1 MRSRGVIAR
10 VPAKVNLQL
19 AVGPL
24 GTDGFH
30 EVTTVFQAISLF
42 DDVTV
47 ETAAENNGI
56 SIQVTGQTSTGV
68 PSDSSNLAV
77 KAATL
82 MIKNYDLPS
91 DINIKL
97 KKEIPVAGGMAGG
110 SADAAGEIPVAGGMA
125 GGSADAA
132 GVIVGLDSLFEL
144 GLSRDEME
152 MVGSKIG
159 ADVPFSICGGVAIGT
174 GRGDQITPA
183 LFKGSYNWV
192 LALSGQGLAT
202 PSVYAECDRLREGL
216 SISTPVVSEQ
226 LMQALRAGDAKAL
239 GKSLSNDLQP
249 AACSLRPALRL
260 VLDVGLD
267 YGALGGI
274 VSGSGPTVAFL
285 VKDDEHA
292 MDLTVALSSS
302 GVISSV
308 VRASGAVAGARIIE
322 SF

>member
-24 GTDGFH
+24 GNDGFH

-56 SIQVTGQTSTGV
+56 SIQITGQTSTGV

-97 KKEIPVAGGMAGG
+97 KK
-110 SADAAGEIPVAGGMA
+110 EIPVAGGMA

>member
-1 MRSRGVIAR
+1 MRSRGVTAR

-19 AVGPL
+19 SVGPL
-24 GTDGFH
+24 GSDGFH

-47 ETAAENNGI
+47 ATADKGEGIKI
-56 SIQVTGQTSTGV
+56 SITGQTSGGV
-68 PSDSSNLAV
+68 PADNSNLAV
-77 KAATL
+77 KAAQL
-82 MIKNYDLPS
+82 MIKNYDLPQ
-91 DINIKL
+91 DLVIKL
-97 KKEIPVAGGMAGG
+97 KK
-110 SADAAGEIPVAGGMA
+110 EIPVAGGMA

-144 GLSRDEME
+144 GLSRDVME
-152 MVGSKIG
+152 SVGSKIG
-159 ADVPFSICGGVAIGT
+159 SDVPFSICGGVAIGT

-183 LFKGSYNWV
+183 LAKGSYNWV

-202 PSVYAECDRLREGL
+202 PSVYQECDRLREGL
-216 SISTPVVSEQ
+216 SIAAPVVSEP

-239 GKSLSNDLQP
+239 GKALTNELQP

-260 VLDVGLD
+260 VLDVGVD

-285 VKDDEHA
+285 VSDDEHA

-302 GVISSV
+302 GVVSSV
-308 VRASGAVAGARIIE
+308 VRASGPTNGARIIE

>member
-1 MRSRGVIAR
+1 

-19 AVGPL
+19 SVGPL
-24 GTDGFH
+24 GSDGFH
-30 EVTTVFQAISLF
+30 EVTSVFQAISLF

-47 ETAAENNGI
+47 ATAPEGDGIKI
-56 SIQVTGQTSTGV
+56 SISGQTSSGV
-68 PSDSSNLAV
+68 PADSSNLAV
-77 KAATL
+77 KAAEL
-82 MIKNYDLPS
+82 MIKNYDLPT
-91 DINIKL
+91 DLIIKL
-97 KKEIPVAGGMAGG
+97 KK
-110 SADAAGEIPVAGGMA
+110 EIPVAGGMA

-152 MVGSKIG
+152 IVGSKIG
-159 ADVPFSICGGVAIGT
+159 SDVPFSICGGVAIGT

-183 LFKGSYNWV
+183 LAKGSYNWV
-192 LALSGQGLAT
+192 LALSGQGLST
-202 PSVYAECDRLREGL
+202 PSVYQECDRLREGL
-216 SISTPVVSEQ
+216 SISSPAVSEQ

-239 GKSLSNDLQP
+239 GKALTNELQP

-260 VLDVGLD
+260 VLDVGVD

-285 VKDDEHA
+285 VSDDDHA
-292 MDLTVALSSS
+292 MDLTVALSAS
-302 GVISSV
+302 GVVSSV
-308 VRASGAVAGARIIE
+308 VRATGPAHGARIIE

>member
-1 MRSRGVIAR
+1 MRSRGVVAR

-19 AVGPL
+19 SVGPL
-24 GTDGFH
+24 GSDGFH

-47 ETAAENNGI
+47 ATAPEGDGIKI
-56 SIQVTGQTSTGV
+56 SITGQTSSGV
-68 PSDSSNLAV
+68 PADSSNLAV
-77 KAATL
+77 KAAEL
-82 MIKNYDLPS
+82 MIKNYDLPA
-91 DINIKL
+91 DLIIKL
-97 KKEIPVAGGMAGG
+97 KK
-110 SADAAGEIPVAGGMA
+110 EIPVAGGMA

-152 MVGSKIG
+152 IVGSKIG
-159 ADVPFSICGGVAIGT
+159 SDVPFSICGGVAIGT

-183 LFKGSYNWV
+183 LSKGSYNWV
-192 LALSGQGLAT
+192 LALSGQGLST
-202 PSVYAECDRLREGL
+202 PSVYQECDRLREGL
-216 SISTPVVSEQ
+216 SISTPLVSEP

-239 GKSLSNDLQP
+239 GKALINELQP

-260 VLDVGLD
+260 VLDVGVD

-285 VKDDEHA
+285 VSDDEHA
-292 MDLTVALSSS
+292 MDLTVALSAS
-302 GVISSV
+302 GVVSSV
-308 VRASGAVAGARIIE
+308 VRATGPAHGARIIE

>member
-1 MRSRGVIAR
+1 MRSRGVVAR

-19 AVGPL
+19 SVGPL
-24 GTDGFH
+24 GSDGFH

-47 ETAAENNGI
+47 ATAPEGDGIKI
-56 SIQVTGQTSTGV
+56 SITGQTSSGA
-68 PSDSSNLAV
+68 PADSSNLAV
-77 KAATL
+77 KAAEL
-82 MIKNYDLPS
+82 MIKNYDLPA
-91 DINIKL
+91 DLIIKL
-97 KKEIPVAGGMAGG
+97 KK
-110 SADAAGEIPVAGGMA
+110 EIPVAGGMA

-152 MVGSKIG
+152 IVGSKIG
-159 ADVPFSICGGVAIGT
+159 SDVPFSICGGVAIGT

-183 LFKGSYNWV
+183 LSKGSYNWV
-192 LALSGQGLAT
+192 LALSGQGLST
-202 PSVYAECDRLREGL
+202 PSVYQECDRLREGL
-216 SISTPVVSEQ
+216 SISAPLVSEP

-239 GKSLSNDLQP
+239 GKALTNELQP

-260 VLDVGLD
+260 VLDVGID

-285 VKDDEHA
+285 VSDDEHA
-292 MDLTVALSSS
+292 MDLTVALSAS
-302 GVISSV
+302 GVVSSV
-308 VRASGAVAGARIIE
+308 VRATGPAHGARIIE

>member
-1 MRSRGVIAR
+1 MRSRGVVAR

-19 AVGPL
+19 SVGPL
-24 GTDGFH
+24 GSDGFH

-47 ETAAENNGI
+47 ATAPDGDGIKI
-56 SIQVTGQTSTGV
+56 SISGETSSGV
-68 PSDSSNLAV
+68 PADSSNLAV
-77 KAATL
+77 KAAEL
-82 MIKNYDLPS
+82 MIKNYDLPA
-91 DINIKL
+91 DLIIKL

-110 SADAAGEIPVAGGMA
+110 SADAAGG
-125 GGSADAA
+125 
-132 GVIVGLDSLFEL
+132 IVGLDSLFEL

-152 MVGSKIG
+152 IVGSKIG
-159 ADVPFSICGGVAIGT
+159 SDVPFSICGGVAIGT

-183 LFKGSYNWV
+183 LSKGSYNWV
-192 LALSGQGLAT
+192 LALSGQGLST
-202 PSVYAECDRLREGL
+202 PSVYQECDRLREGL
-216 SISTPVVSEQ
+216 SISAPLVSEP

-239 GKSLSNDLQP
+239 GKALTNELQP

-260 VLDVGLD
+260 VLDVGID

-285 VKDDEHA
+285 VSDDEHA
-292 MDLTVALSSS
+292 MDLTVALSAS
-302 GVISSV
+302 GVVSSV
-308 VRASGAVAGARIIE
+308 VRAIGPAHGARIIE

>member
-1 MRSRGVIAR
+1 MRSRGVVAR

-19 AVGPL
+19 SVGPL
-24 GTDGFH
+24 GSDGYH
-30 EVTTVFQAISLF
+30 EVITVFQAISLF
-42 DDVTV
+42 DDVSV
-47 ETAAENNGI
+47 ATAPVGNGLTIDI
-56 SIQVTGQTSTGV
+56 SGQTSSGV
-68 PSDSSNLAV
+68 PADSSNLAIR
-77 KAATL
+77 ATEL
-82 MIKNYDLPS
+82 MIKTYDLPT
-91 DINIKL
+91 DLVIKL
-97 KKEIPVAGGMAGG
+97 KK
-110 SADAAGEIPVAGGMA
+110 EIPVAGGMA

-152 MVGSKIG
+152 SVGSKIG
-159 ADVPFSICGGVAIGT
+159 SDVPFSICGGVAIGS

-183 LFKGSYNWV
+183 LAKGNYFWV

-202 PSVYAECDRLREGL
+202 PSVYQECDRLREGL
-216 SISTPVVSEQ
+216 SIATPQVSEP

-239 GKSLSNDLQP
+239 GKSLSNDLQS

-260 VLDVGLD
+260 VLDVGVD

-285 VKDDEHA
+285 VSSDEHA
-292 MDLTVALSSS
+292 MDLTVALSAS
-302 GVISSV
+302 GVVSSV
-308 VRASGAVAGARIIE
+308 VRATGPVPGARIIE

>member
-1 MRSRGVIAR
+1 MRSRGVVAR

-19 AVGPL
+19 SVGPL
-24 GTDGFH
+24 GSDGFH

-47 ETAAENNGI
+47 ATAPVGEGIKI
-56 SIQVTGQTSTGV
+56 SISGQTASGV
-68 PSDSSNLAV
+68 PIDNSNLAV
-77 KAATL
+77 KAAEL
-82 MIKNYDLPS
+82 MIKNYDLPT
-91 DINIKL
+91 DLIIKL
-97 KKEIPVAGGMAGG
+97 KK
-110 SADAAGEIPVAGGMA
+110 EIPVAGGMA

-152 MVGSKIG
+152 IVGSKIG
-159 ADVPFSICGGVAIGT
+159 SDVPFSICGGVAIGT

-183 LFKGSYNWV
+183 LAKGSYNWV
-192 LALSGQGLAT
+192 LALSGQGLST
-202 PSVYAECDRLREGL
+202 PSVYQECDRLREGL
-216 SISTPVVSEQ
+216 SISSPAVSEQ

-239 GKSLSNDLQP
+239 GKSLTNELQS

-260 VLDVGLD
+260 VLDVGVD

-285 VKDDEHA
+285 VSDDDHA
-292 MDLTVALSSS
+292 MDLTVALSAS
-302 GVISSV
+302 GVVSSV
-308 VRASGAVAGARIIE
+308 VRATGPAHGARIIE

>member
-1 MRSRGVIAR
+1 

-19 AVGPL
+19 SVGPL
-24 GTDGFH
+24 GSDGYH
-30 EVTTVFQAISLF
+30 EVITVFQAISLF
-42 DDVTV
+42 DDVSV
-47 ETAAENNGI
+47 ATAPVGNGLTIDI
-56 SIQVTGQTSTGV
+56 SGQTSSGV
-68 PSDSSNLAV
+68 PADSSNLAIR
-77 KAATL
+77 AADL
-82 MIKNYDLPS
+82 MIKTYDLPT
-91 DINIKL
+91 DLVIKL
-97 KKEIPVAGGMAGG
+97 KK
-110 SADAAGEIPVAGGMA
+110 EIPVAGGMA

-152 MVGSKIG
+152 SVGSKIG
-159 ADVPFSICGGVAIGT
+159 SDVPFSICGGVAIGS

-183 LFKGSYNWV
+183 LAKGNYFWV

-202 PSVYAECDRLREGL
+202 PSVYQECDRLREGL
-216 SISTPVVSEQ
+216 SITTPQVSEP

-239 GKSLSNDLQP
+239 GKSLSNDLQS

-260 VLDVGLD
+260 VLDVGVD

-285 VKDDEHA
+285 VSSDEHA
-292 MDLTVALSSS
+292 MDLTVALSAS
-302 GVISSV
+302 GVVSSV
-308 VRASGAVAGARIIE
+308 VRATGPVPGARIIE

>member
-1 MRSRGVIAR
+1 MRSRGVTAR

-19 AVGPL
+19 SVGPL
-24 GTDGFH
+24 GSDGFH

-47 ETAAENNGI
+47 ATADKGEGIKI
-56 SIQVTGQTSTGV
+56 SITGQTSGGV
-68 PSDSSNLAV
+68 PADNSNLAV
-77 KAATL
+77 KAAQL
-82 MIKNYDLPS
+82 MIKNYDLPQ
-91 DINIKL
+91 DLVIKL
-97 KKEIPVAGGMAGG
+97 KK
-110 SADAAGEIPVAGGMA
+110 EIPVAGGMA

-144 GLSRDEME
+144 GLSRDVME
-152 MVGSKIG
+152 SVGSKIG
-159 ADVPFSICGGVAIGT
+159 SDVPFSICGGVAIGT

-183 LFKGSYNWV
+183 LAKGSYNWV

-202 PSVYAECDRLREGL
+202 PSVYQECDRLREGL
-216 SISTPVVSEQ
+216 SIAAPVVSEP

-239 GKSLSNDLQP
+239 GKALTNELQP

-260 VLDVGLD
+260 VLDVGVD

-285 VKDDEHA
+285 VSDDEHA
-292 MDLTVALSSS
+292 MDLTVALSAS
-302 GVISSV
+302 GVVSSV
-308 VRASGAVAGARIIE
+308 VRATGPAHGARIIE

>member
-1 MRSRGVIAR
+1 MRSRGVVAR

-19 AVGPL
+19 SVGPL
-24 GTDGFH
+24 GSDGFH

-47 ETAAENNGI
+47 ATAPDGEGIKI
-56 SIQVTGQTSTGV
+56 SISGQTSSGV
-68 PSDSSNLAV
+68 PTDNSNLAV
-77 KAATL
+77 KAAEL
-82 MIKNYDLPS
+82 MIKNYDLPT
-91 DINIKL
+91 DLIIKL
-97 KKEIPVAGGMAGG
+97 KK
-110 SADAAGEIPVAGGMA
+110 EIPVAGGMA

-152 MVGSKIG
+152 IVGSKIG
-159 ADVPFSICGGVAIGT
+159 SDVPFSICGGVAIGT

-183 LFKGSYNWV
+183 LAKGSYNWV
-192 LALSGQGLAT
+192 LALSGQGLST
-202 PSVYAECDRLREGL
+202 PSVYQECDRLREGL
-216 SISTPVVSEQ
+216 SISSPAVSEQ

-239 GKSLSNDLQP
+239 GKSLTNELQS

-260 VLDVGLD
+260 VLDVGVD

-285 VKDDEHA
+285 VSDDDHA
-292 MDLTVALSSS
+292 MDLTVALSAS
-302 GVISSV
+302 GVVSSV
-308 VRASGAVAGARIIE
+308 VRATGPAHGARIIE

>member
-1 MRSRGVIAR
+1 MRSRGVVAR

-24 GTDGFH
+24 GNDGFH

-97 KKEIPVAGGMAGG
+97 KK
-110 SADAAGEIPVAGGMA
+110 EIPVAGGMA

>member
-1 MRSRGVIAR
+1 MRSRGVVAR

-19 AVGPL
+19 SVGPL
-24 GTDGFH
+24 GSDGFH

-47 ETAAENNGI
+47 ATAPEGDGIKI
-56 SIQVTGQTSTGV
+56 SITGQTSSGV
-68 PSDSSNLAV
+68 PADSSNLAV
-77 KAATL
+77 KAAEL
-82 MIKNYDLPS
+82 MIKNYDLPA
-91 DINIKL
+91 DLIIKL
-97 KKEIPVAGGMAGG
+97 KK
-110 SADAAGEIPVAGGMA
+110 EIPVAGGMA

-152 MVGSKIG
+152 IVGSKIG
-159 ADVPFSICGGVAIGT
+159 SDVPFSICGGVAIGT

-183 LFKGSYNWV
+183 LSKGSYNWV
-192 LALSGQGLAT
+192 LALSGQGLST
-202 PSVYAECDRLREGL
+202 PSVYQECDRLREGL
-216 SISTPVVSEQ
+216 SISAPLVSEP

-239 GKSLSNDLQP
+239 GKALTNELQP

-260 VLDVGLD
+260 VLDVGID

-285 VKDDEHA
+285 VSDDEHA
-292 MDLTVALSSS
+292 MDLTVALSGS
-302 GVISSV
+302 GVVSSV
-308 VRASGAVAGARIIE
+308 VRATGAVAGARIIE

>member
-1 MRSRGVIAR
+1 MRSRGVTAR

-19 AVGPL
+19 SVGPL
-24 GTDGFH
+24 GSDGFH

-47 ETAAENNGI
+47 ATADKGEGIKI
-56 SIQVTGQTSTGV
+56 SITGQTSGGV
-68 PSDSSNLAV
+68 PADNSNLAV
-77 KAATL
+77 KAAQL
-82 MIKNYDLPS
+82 MIKNYDLPQ
-91 DINIKL
+91 DLVIKL
-97 KKEIPVAGGMAGG
+97 KK
-110 SADAAGEIPVAGGMA
+110 EIPVAGGMA

-144 GLSRDEME
+144 GLSRDVME
-152 MVGSKIG
+152 SVGSKIG
-159 ADVPFSICGGVAIGT
+159 SDVPFSICGGVAIGT

-183 LFKGSYNWV
+183 LAKGSYIWV

-202 PSVYAECDRLREGL
+202 PSVYQECDRLREGL
-216 SISTPVVSEQ
+216 SIAAPVVSEP

-239 GKSLSNDLQP
+239 GKALTNELQP

-260 VLDVGLD
+260 VLDVGVD

-285 VKDDEHA
+285 VSDDDHA

-302 GVISSV
+302 GVVSSV
-308 VRASGAVAGARIIE
+308 VRASGPTNGARIIE

>member
-1 MRSRGVIAR
+1 MRSRGVTAR

-19 AVGPL
+19 SVGPL
-24 GTDGFH
+24 GADGFH

-47 ETAAENNGI
+47 ATADKGDGVKI
-56 SIQVTGQTSTGV
+56 SITGQTSGGV
-68 PSDSSNLAV
+68 PADNSNLAV
-77 KAATL
+77 KAAQL
-82 MIKNYDLPS
+82 MIKNYDLPA
-91 DINIKL
+91 DLAIKL
-97 KKEIPVAGGMAGG
+97 KK
-110 SADAAGEIPVAGGMA
+110 EIPVAGGMA

-144 GLSRDEME
+144 GLSRDVME
-152 MVGSKIG
+152 SVGSKIG
-159 ADVPFSICGGVAIGT
+159 SDVPFSICGGVAIGT

-183 LFKGSYNWV
+183 LAKGSYNWV

-202 PSVYAECDRLREGL
+202 PSVYQECDRLREGL
-216 SISTPVVSEQ
+216 SIAPPVVSEP

-239 GKSLSNDLQP
+239 GKALTNELQP

-260 VLDVGLD
+260 VLDVGVD

-285 VKDDEHA
+285 VSDDEHA

-302 GVISSV
+302 GVVSSV
-308 VRASGAVAGARIIE
+308 VRASGPTNGARIIE

>member
-1 MRSRGVIAR
+1 MRSRGVTAR

-19 AVGPL
+19 SVGPL
-24 GTDGFH
+24 GSDGFH

-47 ETAAENNGI
+47 ATTSENDGIKI
-56 SIQVTGQTSTGV
+56 SITGQTSTGV
-68 PSDSSNLAV
+68 PVDNSNLAI
-77 KAATL
+77 KAAQL
-82 MIKNYDLPS
+82 MIENYDLPK
-91 DINIKL
+91 DLRIKL
-97 KKEIPVAGGMAGG
+97 KK
-110 SADAAGEIPVAGGMA
+110 EIPVAGGMA

-152 MVGSKIG
+152 SVGSKIG
-159 ADVPFSICGGVAIGT
+159 SDVPFSICGGVAIGT

-183 LFKGSYNWV
+183 LAKGNYNWV
-192 LALSGQGLAT
+192 LALSGQGLST
-202 PSVYAECDRLREGL
+202 PAVYGECDRLREGL
-216 SISTPVVSEQ
+216 SIAPPVVSEQ

-239 GKSLSNDLQP
+239 GKALTNELQP

-260 VLDVGLD
+260 VLDVGTE

-285 VKDDEHA
+285 VSDDEHA

-302 GVISSV
+302 GVVSSV
-308 VRASGAVAGARIIE
+308 VRANGPAHGARIIE

>member
-1 MRSRGVIAR
+1 MRSRGVVAR

-19 AVGPL
+19 SVGPL
-24 GTDGFH
+24 GSDGFH

-47 ETAAENNGI
+47 ATAPDGEGIKI
-56 SIQVTGQTSTGV
+56 SISGQTSSGV
-68 PSDSSNLAV
+68 PADSSNLAV
-77 KAATL
+77 KAAEL
-82 MIKNYDLPS
+82 MIKNYDLPT
-91 DINIKL
+91 DLIIKL
-97 KKEIPVAGGMAGG
+97 KK
-110 SADAAGEIPVAGGMA
+110 EIPVAGGMA

-152 MVGSKIG
+152 IVGSKIG
-159 ADVPFSICGGVAIGT
+159 SDVPFSICGGVAIGT

-183 LFKGSYNWV
+183 LAKGSYNWV
-192 LALSGQGLAT
+192 LALSGQGLST
-202 PSVYAECDRLREGL
+202 PSVYQECDRLREGL
-216 SISTPVVSEQ
+216 SISSPAVSEQ

-239 GKSLSNDLQP
+239 GKSLTNELQS

-260 VLDVGLD
+260 VLDVGVD

-285 VKDDEHA
+285 VSDDDHA
-292 MDLTVALSSS
+292 MDLTVALSAS
-302 GVISSV
+302 GVVSSV
-308 VRASGAVAGARIIE
+308 VRATGPAHGARIIE

>member
-1 MRSRGVIAR
+1 

-19 AVGPL
+19 SVGPL
-24 GTDGFH
+24 GSDGFH

-47 ETAAENNGI
+47 ATAPEGDGIKI
-56 SIQVTGQTSTGV
+56 SITGQTSSGV
-68 PSDSSNLAV
+68 PADSSNLAV
-77 KAATL
+77 KAAEL
-82 MIKNYDLPS
+82 MIKKYDLPA
-91 DINIKL
+91 DLVVKL
-97 KKEIPVAGGMAGG
+97 KK
-110 SADAAGEIPVAGGMA
+110 EIPVAGGMA

-152 MVGSKIG
+152 IVGSKIG
-159 ADVPFSICGGVAIGT
+159 SDVPFSICGGVAIGT

-183 LFKGSYNWV
+183 LSKGSYNWV
-192 LALSGQGLAT
+192 LALSGQGLST
-202 PSVYAECDRLREGL
+202 PSVYQECDRLREGL
-216 SISTPVVSEQ
+216 SISAPLVSEP

-239 GKSLSNDLQP
+239 GKALTNELQP

-260 VLDVGLD
+260 VLDVGID

-285 VKDDEHA
+285 VSDDEHA
-292 MDLTVALSSS
+292 MDLTVALSAS
-302 GVISSV
+302 GVVSSV
-308 VRASGAVAGARIIE
+308 VRATGPAHGARIIE

>member
-24 GTDGFH
+24 GNDGFH

-82 MIKNYDLPS
+82 MIKNYDLPN

-110 SADAAGEIPVAGGMA
+110 S
-125 GGSADAA
+125 SDAA

>member
-1 MRSRGVIAR
+1 MRSRGVVAR

-19 AVGPL
+19 SVGPL
-24 GTDGFH
+24 GSDGFH

-47 ETAAENNGI
+47 ATAPDGEGIKI
-56 SIQVTGQTSTGV
+56 SISGQTSSGV
-68 PSDSSNLAV
+68 PADNSNLAV
-77 KAATL
+77 KAAEL
-82 MIKNYDLPS
+82 MIKNYDLPT
-91 DINIKL
+91 DLIIKL
-97 KKEIPVAGGMAGG
+97 KK
-110 SADAAGEIPVAGGMA
+110 EIPVAGGMA

-152 MVGSKIG
+152 IVGSKIG
-159 ADVPFSICGGVAIGT
+159 SDVPFSICGGVAIGT

-183 LFKGSYNWV
+183 LAKGSYNWV
-192 LALSGQGLAT
+192 LALSGQGLST
-202 PSVYAECDRLREGL
+202 PSVYQECDRLREGL
-216 SISTPVVSEQ
+216 SISSPAVSEQ

-239 GKSLSNDLQP
+239 GKALTNELQP

-260 VLDVGLD
+260 VLDVGVD

-285 VKDDEHA
+285 VSDDDHA
-292 MDLTVALSSS
+292 MDLTVALSAS
-302 GVISSV
+302 GVVSSV
-308 VRASGAVAGARIIE
+308 VRATGPAHGARIIE

>member
-1 MRSRGVIAR
+1 MRSRGVVAR

-19 AVGPL
+19 SVGPL
-24 GTDGFH
+24 GSDGFH

-47 ETAAENNGI
+47 ATAPDGDGIKI
-56 SIQVTGQTSTGV
+56 SISGQTSSGV
-68 PSDSSNLAV
+68 PADSSNLAV
-77 KAATL
+77 KAAEL
-82 MIKNYDLPS
+82 MIKNYDLPT
-91 DINIKL
+91 DLIIKL
-97 KKEIPVAGGMAGG
+97 KK
-110 SADAAGEIPVAGGMA
+110 EIPVAGGMA

-152 MVGSKIG
+152 IVGSKIG
-159 ADVPFSICGGVAIGT
+159 SDVPFSICGGVAIGT

-183 LFKGSYNWV
+183 LAKGNYNWV
-192 LALSGQGLAT
+192 LALSGQGLST
-202 PSVYAECDRLREGL
+202 PSVYQECDRLREGL
-216 SISTPVVSEQ
+216 SISSPAVSEQ

-239 GKSLSNDLQP
+239 GKALTNELQP

-260 VLDVGLD
+260 VLDVGVD

-285 VKDDEHA
+285 VSDDDHA

-302 GVISSV
+302 GVVSSV
-308 VRASGAVAGARIIE
+308 VRANGPTNGARIIE

>member
-1 MRSRGVIAR
+1 MRSRGVVAR

-19 AVGPL
+19 SVGPL
-24 GTDGFH
+24 GSDGFH

-47 ETAAENNGI
+47 ATAPEGDGINI
-56 SIQVTGQTSTGV
+56 SITGQTSSGV
-68 PSDSSNLAV
+68 PTDSSNLAV
-77 KAATL
+77 KAAEL

-91 DINIKL
+91 DLIIKL
-97 KKEIPVAGGMAGG
+97 KK
-110 SADAAGEIPVAGGMA
+110 EIPVAGGMA

-152 MVGSKIG
+152 IVGSKIG
-159 ADVPFSICGGVAIGT
+159 SDVPFSICGGVAIGT

-183 LFKGSYNWV
+183 LSKGSYNWV
-192 LALSGQGLAT
+192 LALSGQGLST
-202 PSVYAECDRLREGL
+202 PSVYQECDRLREGL
-216 SISTPVVSEQ
+216 SISAPLVSEP

-239 GKSLSNDLQP
+239 GKALTNELQP

-260 VLDVGLD
+260 VLDVGID

-285 VKDDEHA
+285 VSDDEHA
-292 MDLTVALSSS
+292 MDLTVALSAS
-302 GVISSV
+302 GVVSSV
-308 VRASGAVAGARIIE
+308 VRAIGPAHGARIIE

>member
-1 MRSRGVIAR
+1 MRSRGVTAR

-24 GTDGFH
+24 GSDGFH

-47 ETAAENNGI
+47 ATADKGEGIKI
-56 SIQVTGQTSTGV
+56 SITGQTSGGV
-68 PSDSSNLAV
+68 PADNSNLAV
-77 KAATL
+77 KAAQL
-82 MIKNYDLPS
+82 MIKNYDLPQ
-91 DINIKL
+91 DLVIKL
-97 KKEIPVAGGMAGG
+97 KK
-110 SADAAGEIPVAGGMA
+110 EIPVAGGMA

-144 GLSRDEME
+144 GLSRDVME
-152 MVGSKIG
+152 SVGSKIG
-159 ADVPFSICGGVAIGT
+159 SDVPFSICGGVAIGT

-183 LFKGSYNWV
+183 LAKGSYNWV

-202 PSVYAECDRLREGL
+202 PSVYQECDRLREGL
-216 SISTPVVSEQ
+216 SIAAPVVSEP

-239 GKSLSNDLQP
+239 GKALTNELQP

-260 VLDVGLD
+260 VLDVGVD

-285 VKDDEHA
+285 VSDDDHA

-302 GVISSV
+302 GVVSSV
-308 VRASGAVAGARIIE
+308 VRASGPTNGARIIE

>member
-1 MRSRGVIAR
+1 MRSRGVVAR

-19 AVGPL
+19 SVGPL
-24 GTDGFH
+24 GSDGFH

-47 ETAAENNGI
+47 ATAPDGEGIKI
-56 SIQVTGQTSTGV
+56 SISGQTSSGV
-68 PSDSSNLAV
+68 PADNSNLAV
-77 KAATL
+77 KAAEL
-82 MIKNYDLPS
+82 MIKNYDLPT
-91 DINIKL
+91 DLIIKL
-97 KKEIPVAGGMAGG
+97 KK
-110 SADAAGEIPVAGGMA
+110 EIPVAGGMA

-152 MVGSKIG
+152 IVGSKIG
-159 ADVPFSICGGVAIGT
+159 SDVPFSICGGVAIGT

-183 LFKGSYNWV
+183 LAKGSYNWV
-192 LALSGQGLAT
+192 LALSGQGLST
-202 PSVYAECDRLREGL
+202 PSVYQECDRLREGL
-216 SISTPVVSEQ
+216 SISSPAVSEQ

-239 GKSLSNDLQP
+239 GKSLTNELQS

-260 VLDVGLD
+260 VLDVGVD

-285 VKDDEHA
+285 VSDDDHA
-292 MDLTVALSSS
+292 MDLTVALSAS
-302 GVISSV
+302 GVVSSV
-308 VRASGAVAGARIIE
+308 VRATGPAHGARIIE

>member
-1 MRSRGVIAR
+1 MRSRGVVAR

-19 AVGPL
+19 SVGPL
-24 GTDGFH
+24 GSDGFH

-47 ETAAENNGI
+47 ATAPDGDGIKI
-56 SIQVTGQTSTGV
+56 SISGQTSSGV
-68 PSDSSNLAV
+68 PADSSNLAV
-77 KAATL
+77 KAAEL
-82 MIKNYDLPS
+82 MIKNYDLPT
-91 DINIKL
+91 DLIIKL
-97 KKEIPVAGGMAGG
+97 KK
-110 SADAAGEIPVAGGMA
+110 EIPVAGGMA

-152 MVGSKIG
+152 GVGSKIG
-159 ADVPFSICGGVAIGT
+159 SDVPFSICGGVAIGT

-183 LFKGSYNWV
+183 LAKGNYNWV
-192 LALSGQGLAT
+192 LALSGQGLST
-202 PSVYAECDRLREGL
+202 PSVYQECDRLREGL
-216 SISTPVVSEQ
+216 SISSPAVSEQ

-239 GKSLSNDLQP
+239 GKALTNELQP

-260 VLDVGLD
+260 VLDVGVD

-285 VKDDEHA
+285 VSDDDHA
-292 MDLTVALSSS
+292 MDLTVALSAS
-302 GVISSV
+302 GVVSSV
-308 VRASGAVAGARIIE
+308 VRATGPAHGARIIE

>member
-1 MRSRGVIAR
+1 MRSRGVTAR

-19 AVGPL
+19 SVGPL
-24 GTDGFH
+24 GSDGFH

-47 ETAAENNGI
+47 ATAKKGEGIKI
-56 SIQVTGQTSTGV
+56 SITGQTSGGV
-68 PSDSSNLAV
+68 PADNSNLAV
-77 KAATL
+77 KAAQL
-82 MIKNYDLPS
+82 MIKTYDLPE
-91 DINIKL
+91 DLVIKL
-97 KKEIPVAGGMAGG
+97 KK
-110 SADAAGEIPVAGGMA
+110 EIPVAGGMA

-144 GLSRDEME
+144 GLSRDVME
-152 MVGSKIG
+152 SVGSKIG
-159 ADVPFSICGGVAIGT
+159 SDVPFSICGGVAIGT

-183 LFKGSYNWV
+183 LAKGSYNWV

-202 PSVYAECDRLREGL
+202 PSVYQECDRLREGL
-216 SISTPVVSEQ
+216 SIAPPVVSEP

-239 GKSLSNDLQP
+239 GKSLTNELQP
-249 AACSLRPALRL
+249 AACSLRPTLRL
-260 VLDVGLD
+260 VLDVGID

-285 VKDDEHA
+285 VSDDEHA

-302 GVISSV
+302 GVVSSV
-308 VRASGAVAGARIIE
+308 VRITGPAHGARIIE